1 MSKFTPFTELNARIH
16 ARLQEVAPA
25 LETPYFN
32 GLKLVQ
38 HALSYVYSDHAQ
50 KLFPNRLHWPFLLLK
65 SYYSLRGTRHQT
77 PEIPRLNSLVF
88 KDSGRTAR
96 SISGEPVSIY
106 FSNFLGL
113 LAKPSYSH
121 LLAPEAPAD
130 SPGDYHLK
138 GLNLLRQTA
147 PDKLEFKV
155 LKAIQNM
162 ISGLEKAGMNSN
174 ELAQVRSVCH
184 VFFEDF
190 HFYYQLLKDQGV
202 KTLVLTCHYHQEGLI
217 MACKTL
223 GIRVIEAQHGL
234 ISTNDLYYVYPEYV
248 KDLKGDLLFA
258 DHLMLYGTYWKDLL
272 MQGSEYKADQLKVVG
287 DYVFKRTDLSDL
299 SGIPKEDALFI
310 GAQKNLADE
319 YVGYVKGL
327 HAVLQEKHP
336 EWKIII
342 KTHPLEKEVQKY
354 KDLQDLP
361 GIEVHGNEADLSTLL
376 VRSRIQI
383 SVYST
388 TFFDALGLDVVN
400 MSLQGYTPF
409 ADYAAEMV
417 KEGIAIPLELEDDPI
432 DLLNS
437 EVQMKLTRDQVY
449 AKFDPEGAKDI
460 LTNLDRK

>member
-1 MSKFTPFTELNARIH
+1 MSKFTPFTELNTRIH

-25 LETPYFN
+25 LETPFFN
-32 GLKLVQ
+32 GLKLLQ

-50 KLFPNRLHWPFLLLK
+50 KLFPNRLHWPFFLLK
-65 SYYSLRGTRHQT
+65 SYYTLRGTRYQT
-77 PEIPRLNSLVF
+77 PEIPRLNPLVF
-88 KDSGRTAR
+88 KDSGRRAHR
-96 SISGEPVSIY
+96 INGETVSIY
-106 FSNFLGL
+106 FNNFLGL
-113 LAKPSYSH
+113 LAKISYSH

-138 GLNLLRQTA
+138 NLNLVRQTA
-147 PDKLEFKV
+147 PDKLEFSV
-155 LKAIQNM
+155 LKALQNM
-162 ISGLEKAGMNSN
+162 IRKLEKAGMTT
-174 ELAQVRSVCH
+174 EEITQVRSVGH

-202 KTLVLTCHYHQEGLI
+202 QTLVLTCHYHQEGLI
-217 MACKTL
+217 MACKIL

-248 KDLKGDLLFA
+248 QDLNADLLFA
-258 DHLMLYGTYWKDLL
+258 DQLMLYGTYWKDLL
-272 MQGSEYKADQLKVVG
+272 MQGSEYTADQLRVVG

-299 SGIPKEDALFI
+299 TDTPKEDAIFI

-319 YVGYVKGL
+319 YVAYVKSL
-327 HAVLQEKHP
+327 HATLQAKHP

-354 KDLQDLP
+354 QNLQKLK

-400 MSLQGYTPF
+400 MSLQEYSPF

-417 KEGIAIPLELEDDPI
+417 KEGIAIPLGLEDDPVE
-432 DLLNS
+432 LLNS
-437 EVQMKLTRDQVY
+437 ELHMKLTREQVY
-449 AKFDPEGAKDI
+449 AAFDAHGAKDI
-460 LTNLDRK
+460 LTNSSHS